1 MAWYC
6 KLVQCRVNSYKFTW
20 CRTEGVILLEI
31 LKQASHVVNILVMIV
46 TAILARAVPQSIAAG
61 VTMLILVIVYSL
73 TKAGCVFLTR
83 LCTEYVF
90 I

>member
-1 MAWYC
+1 MALYC
-6 KLVQCRVNSYKFTW
+6 KLVHCSVNSYTFMR

-46 TAILARAVPQSIAAG
+46 TAILAKPVPQSAVAG

-73 TKAGCVFLTR
+73 TKPGCVLLTY
-83 LCTEYVF
+83 LCTECVF